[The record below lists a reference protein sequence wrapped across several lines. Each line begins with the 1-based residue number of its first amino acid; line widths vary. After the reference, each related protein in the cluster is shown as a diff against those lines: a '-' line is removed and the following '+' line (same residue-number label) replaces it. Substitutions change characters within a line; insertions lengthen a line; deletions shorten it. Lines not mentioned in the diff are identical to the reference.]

1 MCVLV
6 CVRVCTCLY
15 VFVCV
20 CLCACVRVC
29 VCDDDNDVRAGAMG
43 SDLLCIWVRVHVEQQ
58 AHQIFAVLFARAA
71 VASDV
76 DERAATPAGRL
87 GGRTGVCLCA

>member
-1 MCVLV
+1 M
-6 CVRVCTCLY
+6 CLY

-20 CLCACVRVC
+20 RVR
-29 VCDDDNDVRAGAMG
+29 VCDDDNDVRTGAMG

-87 GGRTGVCLCA
+87 GGRTGGLECVLVRVRL